1 MVPQTSPLLS
11 QACDTFKPWLAFSGR
26 PILSS
31 AVRRGHNFIGEAVTL
46 SLGELW
52 GWAGS
57 GTGAYKLQVKLFKD
71 CQLKQIHSANL
82 KLFTLKRQAI
92 YSVLEEK

>member
-1 MVPQTSPLLS
+1 
-11 QACDTFKPWLAFSGR
+11 
-26 PILSS
+26 
-31 AVRRGHNFIGEAVTL
+31 VRRGHHFIGEAVTL
-46 SLGELW
+46 SRGELW

-71 CQLKQIHSANL
+71 FQLKQIHSANL

-92 YSVLEEK
+92 YSGLEEK